1 MEAMAHRNRY
11 LPINSMG
18 IFHGEL
24 GQFTLA
30 NPVVVFSI
38 KFELGCNEIDGASS
52 RNMLW
57 KCMTHRYLDSTWY
70 MFVCHCLPEN
80 MATGSK
86 KNTDVSVFL
95 LYHIAICL
103 GNSPYRG
110 TTSKSLIGDDIYIC
124 LPSISMYTIK
134 KPPYSIPIEIPIT
147 TCFLNTLTI
156 SLSG

>member
-52 RNMLW
+52 RNML
-57 KCMTHRYLDSTWY
+57 
-70 MFVCHCLPEN
+70 
-80 MATGSK
+80 
-86 KNTDVSVFL
+86 
-95 LYHIAICL
+95 
-103 GNSPYRG
+103 
-110 TTSKSLIGDDIYIC
+110 
-124 LPSISMYTIK
+124 
-134 KPPYSIPIEIPIT
+134 
-147 TCFLNTLTI
+147 
-156 SLSG
+156 